1 MTRATFTRWARP
13 CLLAI
18 APLVLIATS
27 AGNADAACF
36 PAGKGEKVSLKTQLG
51 AAAIAQAADAQGQ
64 SDATVVGLWDSLFL
78 LADGSFY
85 DESFQQFHADGLENM
100 LSRGL
105 PPSLGNVC
113 LGIWKQTGPR
123 AFKLRH
129 TAWNFDAAGNYVS
142 IFVMDVT
149 IRVDRRGDRFTGT
162 WSANNLDK
170 TTREPIPTEHFEGTV
185 RGTRITVD

>member
-1 MTRATFTRWARP
+1 MTRATLTRLARR

-18 APLVLIATS
+18 APLALIATS

-36 PAGKGEKVSLKTQLG
+36 PAGKGEKVSIKTRLG
-51 AAAIAQAADAQGQ
+51 SAAAITQAADAQ

-113 LGIWKQTGPR
+113 VGLWKQTGPR

-129 TAWNFDAAGNYVS
+129 TAWNFDAAGNYIS
-142 IFVMDVT
+142 IFVMEVT
-149 IRVDRRGDRFTGT
+149 IRVDRRGDRFSGT

-170 TTREPIPTEHFEGTV
+170 TTRQPIPTEHFEGTV

>member
-1 MTRATFTRWARP
+1 
-13 CLLAI
+13 
-18 APLVLIATS
+18 
-27 AGNADAACF
+27 
-36 PAGKGEKVSLKTQLG
+36 
-51 AAAIAQAADAQGQ
+51 
-64 SDATVVGLWDSLFL
+64 
-78 LADGSFY
+78 
-85 DESFQQFHADGLENM
+85 M

-113 LGIWKQTGPR
+113 VGIWKQTGPR

-129 TAWNFDAAGNYVS
+129 TAWNFDAAGNYIS

-149 IRVDRRGDRFTGT
+149 IRVDRRGARFSGT

-185 RGTRITVD
+185 LGTRITVD